1 MYCSN
6 AKIAIYSIPIN
17 CNKIKR
23 TPIEKVH
30 TFHVPGTIFTTL
42 RLFRNLRLSAM
53 SQIVTLHQAG
63 KACRLQ
69 TLQLI
74 GPIQKLWGK

>member
-1 MYCSN
+1 M
-6 AKIAIYSIPIN
+6 N

-23 TPIEKVH
+23 TLIEKVH
-30 TFHVPGTIFTTL
+30 KFQKPGTVFKTIHFL
-42 RLFRNLRLSAM
+42 RNLRLSAM